1 MRSRTDLRRWP
12 QVVLLVVLAGVG
24 AVAGVVMAGTV
35 STEVG
40 PFHADLELRVRP
52 SGDTTVRLPPL
63 GTLAMDTHDGPF
75 GLVVRVGEIDPEAAR
90 GLAEAPAGLRT
101 LRDDVADEV
110 QAATRQLLLR
120 AATGA
125 LVGALMVVLL
135 REWSR
140 RAAGVGVVVALFV
153 VASTAGAARASWRP
167 ESLAQPRYSGL
178 LSSAPQAVGAVGDI
192 QRRFDA
198 YTDQLVAMVENTVL
212 LYRATS
218 ELESFR
224 PGDSTIRVLHVSDLH
239 LNPQAF
245 ELIEQLSKQFR
256 IDVVVDTGDIVDWG
270 TELED
275 RFTTIIGRLGI
286 PYIFVR
292 GNHDSAGTAAAVA
305 AQPNAVVLDR
315 STTEAK
321 GLRFWGVADPRFTPD
336 KRSGG
341 EDGQDGAVRSLAE
354 RLPRTVPDGID
365 VVLVHDPALASELGG
380 IAPLVLSGHIHRP
393 AERRLKGEERRPKG
407 EGGAVTLHLIE
418 GSTGGAGLR
427 ALRGDEPEPLAA
439 SVLYFDPD
447 TSILVAFDRIK
458 VGGLGTAGVQIQRRI
473 LRAPDEVPDGRGG
486 RP

>member
-1 MRSRTDLRRWP
+1 MSAMRNWSGWHGWP
-12 QVVLLVVLAGVG
+12 RVVLLVLLAGVG
-24 AVAGVVMAGTV
+24 AVAGVVTAGTV
-35 STEVG
+35 NTEVG
-40 PFHADLELRVRP
+40 PFHAELELRVR
-52 SGDTTVRLPPL
+52 SAGDTTVRLPPL

-75 GLVVRVGEIDPEAAR
+75 GLVVRAGEIDPEAAR
-90 GLAEAPAGLRT
+90 SLAETPAALRT
-101 LRDDVADEV
+101 LGDEVADEV
-110 QAATRQLLLR
+110 QAATRELLLR
-120 AATGA
+120 AALGA
-125 LVGALMVVLL
+125 LIGALLVVLL

-140 RAAGVGVVVALFV
+140 RAAAIGSVVALV
-153 VASTAGAARASWRP
+153 LVASTAGVARASWRP

-178 LSSAPQAVGAVGDI
+178 LSSAPQAVGAIGDI

-224 PGDSTIRVLHVSDLH
+224 PDDSTIRVLHVSDLH

-275 RFTTIIGRLGI
+275 RFTAIIGRLGI
-286 PYIFVR
+286 PYVYVR

-315 STTEAK
+315 STTVAE
-321 GLRFWGVADPRFTPD
+321 GLRFWGIADPRFTPD
-336 KRSGG
+336 KSSGG
-341 EDGQDGAVRSLAE
+341 EDEQERAVRSLAR
-354 RLPRTVPDGID
+354 RLRRIVPQGVD
-365 VVLVHDPALASELGG
+365 VVLVHDPAVASELGG
-380 IAPLVLSGHIHRP
+380 LVPLVLSGHIHRP
-393 AERRLKGEERRPKG
+393 DERRL
-407 EGGAVTLHLIE
+407 EGDDGDETLHLIE

-427 ALRGDEPEPLAA
+427 ALRGEEPEPLAA

-447 TSILVAFDRIK
+447 TSILVAYDRIE

-473 LRAPDEVPDGRGG
+473 LSAAGEDSDEGAG
-486 RP
+486 